1 MYFTFAWRYFRARKS
16 TQAINVIAW
25 VCVTAIAVGAA
36 ALIMILSAFNG
47 FEDLVKSLYASF
59 YTDIKVSAVSGKV
72 VEFTPD
78 QLTAIQKVPGVAHY
92 TRIAEEKALVQ
103 NGDYQQFV
111 SMKGVD
117 DAYQDVTGVAGK
129 MFNGKF
135 NTGTADAPGLVLGAG
150 IENSLAV
157 NADRNMNPLTVYMV
171 RRTKSNTYNPMDL
184 PLPGYANTSGAF
196 LIQQDFDNKYVLTNL
211 DFVRRMMGLS
221 ENQYTAL
228 EIKITEPGV
237 EDKVKKA
244 LSALLGDNY
253 KVQTRFEQNQSL
265 FSIMQLEK
273 WVIYGILTLIMI
285 IAAFNIVGAL
295 MMLVLEKQKDIHV
308 LKALGAHDGYIRKIF
323 LSEGILLAGVGTL
336 IGSVLAIALCWAQI
350 QFKLI
355 PLEGGSFIIDYY
367 PVKMIPGDF
376 LLVVLTIFT
385 IAVLAAWIP
394 ARKAAKMEV
403 SLKG

>member
-36 ALIMILSAFNG
+36 ALIIILSAFNG

-72 VEFTPD
+72 VEFTPE
-78 QLTAIQKVPGVAHY
+78 QLSAIQKVPGVAHY

-117 DAYQDVTGVAGK
+117 EAYQDVTGVAGK

-244 LSALLGDNY
+244 LSTLLGDNY

>member
-36 ALIMILSAFNG
+36 ALIIILSAFNG

-59 YTDIKVSAVSGKV
+59 YTDIKISAVSGKV
-72 VEFTPD
+72 VEFTPE
-78 QLTAIQKVPGVAHY
+78 QLSAIQKVPGVAHY

-135 NTGTADAPGLVLGAG
+135 NTGTADEPGLILGAG

-196 LIQQDFDNKYVLTNL
+196 LIQQDFDNKYVLTHL

-228 EIKITEPGV
+228 EIKITEPGM
-237 EDKVKKA
+237 EDEVKKA
-244 LSALLGDNY
+244 LSALLGTNY

-308 LKALGAHDGYIRKIF
+308 LKALGAHDGYIRNIF

-336 IGSVLAIALCWAQI
+336 IGSVLATTLCWAQI

>member
-72 VEFTPD
+72 VEFTPA
-78 QLTAIQKVPGVAHY
+78 QLSAIQKVPGVAHY

-117 DAYQDVTGVAGK
+117 EAYQDVTGVAGK

-211 DFVRRMMGLS
+211 DFVRQMMGLS

-228 EIKITEPGV
+228 EIKITEPGI
-237 EDKVKKA
+237 ENKVKKA
-244 LSALLGDNY
+244 LSTLLGPNY

-336 IGSVLAIALCWAQI
+336 IGSALAIALCWAQI

-376 LLVVLTIFT
+376 LLVILTIFT

>member
-36 ALIMILSAFNG
+36 ALIIILSAFNG

-72 VEFTPD
+72 VEFTPN
-78 QLTAIQKVPGVAHY
+78 QLSAIQKVPGVAHY

-117 DAYQDVTGVAGK
+117 EAYQDVTGVAGK

-244 LSALLGDNY
+244 LSTLLGDNY

>member
-72 VEFTPD
+72 VEFTPA
-78 QLTAIQKVPGVAHY
+78 QLSAIQKVPGVAHY

-117 DAYQDVTGVAGK
+117 EAYQDVTGVAGK

-211 DFVRRMMGLS
+211 DFVRQMMGLS

-228 EIKITEPGV
+228 EIKITEPGMGN
-237 EDKVKKA
+237 KVKKA
-244 LSALLGDNY
+244 LSTLLGPNY

-376 LLVVLTIFT
+376 LLVILTIFT